1 MCKKWGGVLSLSF
14 KHNSGYQL
22 IAQQYMHIF
31 EELDFQETPL
41 GEISLR
47 KRSEPRLDN
56 IIIYEVKMNEEFLMS
71 SLFVEAE
78 EQLSYLALAAI
89 TDAFI
94 EELDVVVGGLGLGYT
109 AVAALEVEN
118 PKVAS
123 LNVIDI
129 MAPVIDWHRRGLVPM
144 GEKLNSDSRC
154 KLVLADFFALATAD
168 TQGFGEIN
176 QGQKVHAV
184 LLDID
189 HSPSFWLNEGN
200 GAFYTEQGLQH
211 LADKILIGG
220 VFGLWSD
227 EKPDE
232 EFVKLLEKV
241 FSSVESHI
249 VTFPNPYTQ
258 QESTNTVYL
267 GFRNEGLNQ
276 TREPTYTQ

>member
-1 MCKKWGGVLSLSF
+1 
-14 KHNSGYQL
+14 
-22 IAQQYMHIF
+22 MHIF

-56 IIIYEVKMNEEFLMS
+56 ILIYEVKMNEEFLMS

-78 EQLSYLALAAI
+78 EQLSHLALAAI
-89 TDAFI
+89 SGVFT
-94 EELDVVVGGLGLGYT
+94 EELNVIVGGLGLGYT
-109 AVAALEVEN
+109 AVAALEN

-123 LNVIDI
+123 LKVIDV
-129 MAPVIDWHRRGLVPM
+129 MSPVIDWHRRGLVPM
-144 GEKLNSDSRC
+144 GETLTKDPRC
-154 KLVLADFFALATAD
+154 ELVLADFFALATAK
-168 TQGFGEIN
+168 TEGFAKLSQN
-176 QGQKVHAV
+176 KKVHAI

-189 HSPSFWLNEGN
+189 HSPTFWLNEGN
-200 GAFYTEQGLQH
+200 GAFYTEQGLRSM
-211 LADKILIGG
+211 ADKILLGG

-227 EKPDE
+227 EKPDD

-241 FSSVESHI
+241 FPSVESHV

-267 GFRNEGLNQ
+267 GFLLS
-276 TREPTYTQ
+276 